1 MKGTRWSLE
10 GDSRGKGPGDHSNGP
25 VLTGTATGISSGK
38 PSNELSS
45 PSSLTR
51 DASLRPDFNPDF
63 TLVSPSGTRSW

>member
-1 MKGTRWSLE
+1 MRGDGMVAG
-10 GDSRGKGPGDHSNGP
+10 GDSLGKGPGDHSNGP